1 MPSDLFDGDTITVK
15 EREEKVTLQLT
26 SAVRSMRVIEDQVVD
41 MDSGM
46 IDTTSDSEA
55 SMSARKVLILLLEQE
70 ILFIELTMPE

>member
-1 MPSDLFDGDTITVK
+1 MPSDLFDGDAITVK